1 MLIDST
7 LLIDE
12 DKAITDPA
20 TLAGTNVIDLG
31 ATDAEV
37 QQFNERGDI
46 QVLALV
52 TEGFTGSDNF
62 TGSVQVSITNSDS
75 STMLSATTVMQTAAI
90 PEATLAQGYQFPL
103 GNLPRL
109 SKRYLSASYTSV
121 GTFAAG
127 KVFVTLVL
135 DKQTNGTRKG

>member
-12 DKAITDPA
+12 DKAITNPA

-31 ATDAEV
+31 ATDALV
-37 QQFNERGDI
+37 QQFNERGELQI
-46 QVLALV
+46 LAQV
-52 TEGFTGSDNF
+52 TEGFTGSSNF

-75 STMLSATTVMQTAAI
+75 STMLSAVTVMQTAAVTQ
-90 PEATLAQGYQFPL
+90 ASLVQGYQFPL
-103 GNLPRL
+103 GSLPRL

-121 GTFAAG
+121 GTFSAG

-135 DKQTNGTRKG
+135 NRQTNNA